1 MLEIEHLSRSFGG
14 LKAVHDVTT
23 RLPEG
28 CITAVIGPNGAG
40 KTTFFNLINGTVS
53 PSAGRILW
61 QGRNVAGLPPHTM
74 AQLGVARTFQHTT
87 LFENASVLD
96 NLVVGHRLRTR
107 SGLLDALLRTSRHR
121 TELSQCLQ
129 EAQRALTFVGLPDV
143 GDRLASALTQEERK
157 RVAFALALCTR
168 PALVLLDEPAG
179 GLNPDETRRL
189 AKLIRQ
195 MADSGLTV
203 CLIEHKMDMV
213 MGLADRIVVLDHG
226 EKIAEGTPAEVRS
239 DPVVITAYL
248 GGEHAVA

>member
-14 LKAVHDVTT
+14 LKAVHDVST

-74 AQLGVARTFQHTT
+74 ARLGVARTFQHTT

-107 SGLLDALLRTSRHR
+107 SGLLDALLRTPRHR
-121 TELSQCLQ
+121 SELAQCLQ
-129 EAQRALTFVGLPDV
+129 EAQRSLAFVGLPDV
-143 GDRLASALTQEERK
+143 GVRLASALTQEERK

-189 AKLIRQ
+189 ARLIRQ

-239 DPVVITAYL
+239 DPVVIAAYL